1 MIAALPDD
9 ASMEEIV
16 YRLHVIQRIREGLE
30 DIEAGRTVSHEEV
43 EAELAKWLAG

>member
-9 ASMEEIV
+9 ASMAEIV

-30 DIEAGRTVSHEEV
+30 DIEAGRTVPHE
-43 EAELAKWLAG
+43 AALARLAKWREA